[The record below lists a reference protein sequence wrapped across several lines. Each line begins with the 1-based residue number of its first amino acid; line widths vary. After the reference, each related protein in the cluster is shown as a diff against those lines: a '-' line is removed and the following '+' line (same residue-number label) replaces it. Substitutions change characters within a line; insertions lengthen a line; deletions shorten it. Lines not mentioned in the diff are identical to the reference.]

1 MGPKK
6 QNRSQDAPNPA
17 GVKPLPGFHQQ
28 GQQVQQGQQQP
39 RGPPPGFNQQGQQG
53 QQQRPSQQQGQQGQQ
68 QRPQQHQGQQ
78 QGQQQRGQGQQQRSH
93 QKQGEQRPSMP
104 QPSHPKPPGGNWGKQ
119 PPQTLQPQ
127 QPQPQQPQQQQQQQ
141 PQQTTTT
148 TTTSSSSSTTVEIPT
163 ISRKDLVKDIDV
175 EDVARVPAKPRSI
188 QSQPISVITNFFPVQ
203 VRQNRSLFLYR
214 IDYDPPQVARD
225 RRFKLMREFLAAN
238 SLVFTKYDGDSLLFS
253 AKKITINSQN
263 VDGVQIL
270 IKLTKEFDQSDRSIT
285 QFFNVLTK
293 SFMRSMGF
301 SLMGRNYYTPDGKRN
316 VPKHFLEVWKGFST
330 SVIPTEA
337 GTMLL
342 CDSTTKVVR
351 SQTVLERIRYLN
363 NNNNRCTAEIV
374 NSIVL
379 TRYNNKT
386 YRISGISWQGQ
397 NSKVTDIME
406 GTTTFL
412 QYYQKNYPNY
422 KITDLSQPL
431 LKSEVKMRGIKQTIY
446 LVPELTYLTGLN
458 DEMRKDFHI
467 MKDLAE
473 ESNVEPYK
481 RIENLGN
488 FVNGFNTNPSIAKE
502 LESWGISY
510 QPALKVDGYLLQ
522 SPKNIPIN
530 NLAALKN
537 VKWVF
542 IVEQNEFQ
550 RGECQKNLDLFLR
563 ESQLP
568 PPTIHHPV
576 LPKSFRDIRS
586 TIYTDIMEQYA
597 KKGVTFFLIIIPQN
611 NPEVYKGIK
620 MKSLVQLKVLTQCI
634 FSRTFDKGRPVSV
647 KLKQQVVAKLGLAPW
662 GLSTN
667 IYNGVPKKTM
677 VIGVDVGHNSDM
689 RGHSVVGFVATIDDK
704 FQKFFSRAYAQER
717 PGKEIIHTLE
727 DATKEAM
734 KSYFNYNNCLP
745 ELVIVY
751 RDGVGDGML
760 DLVNKTEI
768 AAMKKGFAETPSS
781 WGVKPKLVYT
791 IVKKNTN
798 ARFFT
803 NDNQK
808 ANPPPGTLIDSKITH
823 QNWYDFFLVSQVAF
837 KGSINPTHYH
847 VLLDEHQMAAD
858 LFQFFTFQMCHL
870 YFNFEKS
877 VRVPASCQFA
887 HKMAFLIGRTV
898 GRNVDKDLSDK
909 LYFL

>member
-6 QNRSQDAPNPA
+6 QNKGGHNQPNPSGA
-17 GVKPLPGFHQQ
+17 KAPPGFQQ
-28 GQQVQQGQQQP
+28 QPKQAPQQP
-39 RGPPPGFNQQGQQG
+39 RGPPPGLQPQVQPVEQPPQPAGAWGKKPPQNLQ
-53 QQQRPSQQQGQQGQQ
+53 
-68 QRPQQHQGQQ
+68 PQQTQPQQ
-78 QGQQQRGQGQQQRSH
+78 TQPQQTQPQQTQP
-93 QKQGEQRPSMP
+93 QQTQPQQTQQPP
-104 QPSHPKPPGGNWGKQ
+104 QPAGAWGKQ
-119 PPQTLQPQ
+119 PPQQPLQ
-127 QPQPQQPQQQQQQQ
+127 
-141 PQQTTTT
+141 QQTTTT
-148 TTTSSSSSTTVEIPT
+148 TSTTTTSSTSSSVPQDAPR
-163 ISRKDLVKDIDV
+163 ISRKDMVKD
-175 EDVARVPAKPRSI
+175 EDIQNIATIPEKPKSI
-188 QSQPISVITNFFPVQ
+188 QGQSISIITNFFPVQ
-203 VRQNRSLFLYR
+203 VRQNRSIFLYR
-214 IDYDPPQVARD
+214 IDFDPPQVARD
-225 RRFKLMREFLAAN
+225 KRYKLMREFQTSN
-238 SLVFTKYDGDSLLFS
+238 SLISQYDGDTLLFS
-253 AKKITINSQN
+253 ANKIGTNSQLVN
-263 VDGVQIL
+263 GVQVL
-270 IKLTKEFDQSDRSIT
+270 IKLAKEFTHNDKSNNSQL
-285 QFFNVLTK
+285 FNILTK

-301 SLMGRNYYTPDGKRN
+301 SLMGRNYYTPVGKRD

-330 SVIPTEA
+330 SVISTEA

-351 SQTVLERIRYLN
+351 SQTVLERMKFLGN
-363 NNNNRCTAEIV
+363 NINRCASEIV

-386 YRISGISWQGQ
+386 YRISGISWKGP

-412 QYYQKNYPNY
+412 QYYQKNYPKY
-422 KITDLSQPL
+422 KITDLNQPL
-431 LKSEVKMRGIKQTIY
+431 LKSEVKMRGVKQTIY
-446 LVPELTYLTGLN
+446 LIPELTYLTGLN

-473 ESNVEPYK
+473 ESNVEPFR
-481 RIENLGN
+481 RIETLSS
-488 FVNGFNTNPSIAKE
+488 FVNGFNTNPQIAQE
-502 LESWGISY
+502 LDKWGISY
-510 QPALKVDGYLLQ
+510 QPALKVDGIVLQ
-522 SPKNIPIN
+522 APKNIPIN
-530 NLAALKN
+530 NTASLRN
-537 VKWVF
+537 VRWVF
-542 IVEQNEFQ
+542 IVEQSEFE
-550 RGECQKNLDLFLR
+550 RGECKKNLDLFIK

-568 PPTIHHPV
+568 NPVVHHPV
-576 LPKSFRDIRS
+576 LPRNFRDIRS
-586 TIYTDIMEQYA
+586 NIYTDIMGEYA
-597 KKGVTFFLIIIPQN
+597 KKGATFFLIIIPQN
-611 NPEVYKGIK
+611 NSEVYKGIK
-620 MKSLVQLKVLTQCI
+620 IKSLVQLKVLTQCI
-634 FSRTFDKGRPVSV
+634 FSRTFDKGRPVAT

-662 GLSTN
+662 GLSQD
-667 IYNGVPKKTM
+667 IYKGVPKKTM
-677 VIGVDVGHNSDM
+677 VIGIDVGHNSDM

-704 FQKFFSRAYAQER
+704 FQKFFSRAYVQER
-717 PGKEIIHTLE
+717 PGKEIIGTLE

-734 KSYFNYNNCLP
+734 KSYFNANNCLP

-760 DLVNKTEI
+760 DLVNKNEI

-803 NDNQK
+803 NDNK
-808 ANPPPGTLIDSKITH
+808 RENPPPGTLIDSKITH

-837 KGSINPTHYH
+837 KGSVNPTHYH

-898 GRNVDKDLSDK
+898 GRNVDTGLSDK
-909 LYFL
+909 LFFL

>member
-6 QNRSQDAPNPA
+6 SNRQDEPNQPNPA
-17 GVKPLPGFHQQ
+17 GVKPPPGFQQQPQHQ
-28 GQQVQQGQQQP
+28 QQQP
-39 RGPPPGFNQQGQQG
+39 RGPPPGFHQQQQPQQGH
-53 QQQRPSQQQGQQGQQ
+53 P
-68 QRPQQHQGQQ
+68 Q
-78 QGQQQRGQGQQQRSH
+78 QGQQQRGPPQQGHPQQGQQQRGGP
-93 QKQGEQRPSMP
+93 QQGHPQQQQQQRGPP
-104 QPSHPKPPGGNWGKQ
+104 QQGQQQQQQQQRGPQQGQPKPPSGSWGKQ
-119 PPQTLQPQ
+119 PPQNL
-127 QPQPQQPQQQQQQQ
+127 QPQQQQQPQ
-141 PQQTTTT
+141 QQTTTT
-148 TTTSSSSSTTVEIPT
+148 TTTSSSSPAAAAQVPT
-163 ISRKDLVKDIDV
+163 ISRKDLVKDDDI
-175 EDVARVPAKPRSI
+175 ENVAMVPAKPRSI

-225 RRFKLMREFLAAN
+225 RRFKIMREFLAAN

-253 AKKITINSQN
+253 AKKIQINSQN

-270 IKLTKEFDQSDRSIT
+270 IKLAKEFDHTDKSIT

-301 SLMGRNYYTPDGKRN
+301 SLMGRNYYTSVGKRD

-363 NNNNRCTAEIV
+363 NNTNRCTAEIV

-386 YRISGISWQGQ
+386 YRISGISWQGN

-406 GTTTFL
+406 GSTTFL
-412 QYYQKNYPNY
+412 QYYQKNYPKY
-422 KITDLSQPL
+422 KITDLNQPL
-431 LKSEVKMRGIKQTIY
+431 LRSEIKMRGMKQTIY
-446 LVPELTYLTGLN
+446 LIPELTYLTGLN

-481 RIENLGN
+481 RIENLSN
-488 FVNGFNTNPSIAKE
+488 FVNGFNTNPTISQE

-510 QPALKVDGYLLQ
+510 QPALKVDGCVLQ
-522 SPKNIPIN
+522 APKNVPIN
-530 NLAALKN
+530 NANALRN

-542 IVEQNEFQ
+542 IVEQQDFQ
-550 RGECQKNLDLFLR
+550 RGECQKNLDLFLK
-563 ESQLP
+563 ESQLQ

-576 LPKSFRDIRS
+576 LPKSFRDIKS
-586 TIYTDIMEQYA
+586 TIYTDIMEQYV

-611 NPEVYKGIK
+611 NAEVYKGIK
-620 MKSLVQLKVLTQCI
+620 MKSLIQFRVLTQCI

-662 GLSTN
+662 GLGQD
-667 IYNGVPKKTM
+667 IYKGVPKKTM
-677 VIGVDVGHNSDM
+677 VIGIDVGHNSDM
-689 RGHSVVGFVATIDDK
+689 KGHSVVGFVATIDDK

-717 PGKEIIHTLE
+717 PGKEIIHSLE

-734 KSYFNYNNCLP
+734 KSYFNHNNCLP

-781 WGVKPKLVYT
+781 WGTKPKLVYT

-803 NDNQK
+803 NDNQR